1 MYQEHVYPGLKN
13 NYEMRLRKKK
23 NDIFIHCIKKNNLYN
38 MSAENNKNI
47 LFWLNDAYLVSKI
60 FIP

>member
-1 MYQEHVYPGLKN
+1 
-13 NYEMRLRKKK
+13 MRLRKKK

-47 LFWLNDAYLVSKI
+47 LFWLNDAYLVSLIKNI
-60 FIP
+60 YPLTQNIDPLTQYL